1 MRANIIEIIIDEI
14 NTIQGEIILTKAF
27 MAEHDGNIESAF
39 NSGDI
44 MKEIL
49 AIMKSG
55 KAKND
60 YNDRLCYMEGQIDAY
75 IKLLNNLGYK
85 L

>member
-1 MRANIIEIIIDEI
+1 MKTNIVDIILDEI

-27 MAEHDGNIESAF
+27 MSEHEENIESAF
-39 NSGDI
+39 NSGDV
-44 MKEIL
+44 MQEII

-75 IKLLNNLGYK
+75 IKLLNELGFK